1 MNNVFGL
8 VRVSSIGQ
16 KDNTSLEFQSK
27 RIRDYCKVYDFHLSE
42 IITETESGGKD
53 LLDRTGL
60 MKLKSLIENGKCN
73 TIIVNKIDRLGRR
86 LLQGLLFLKYCGEHS
101 VRVIS
106 ISESIDTDNPSSKL
120 VTNILF
126 SIAENERDVI
136 KSRLSDGRQK
146 TFEDN
151 KKPFGSL
158 SYGYRKNRKGDIV
171 IDTTESE
178 IVKYIFKKHNDLLK
192 NPNLTKTKKTQR
204 LLKLLKSKGYSFRG
218 KHFNWWN
225 VKHILSNPFYV
236 GILKWKNKTT
246 NHSYGS
252 IISKRLFN
260 QVQPKVCI

>member
-1 MNNVFGL
+1 MYL
-8 VRVSSIGQ
+8 DE
-16 KDNTSLEFQSK
+16 KDSLKLS
-27 RIRDYCKVYDFHLSE
+27 IRDFSPALVKFW
-42 IITETESGGKD
+42 
-53 LLDRTGL
+53 
-60 MKLKSLIENGKCN
+60 KS
-73 TIIVNKIDRLGRR
+73 VV
-86 LLQGLLFLKYCGEHS
+86 S
-101 VRVIS
+101 
-106 ISESIDTDNPSSKL
+106 
-120 VTNILF
+120 
-126 SIAENERDVI
+126 
-136 KSRLSDGRQK
+136 
-146 TFEDN
+146 
-151 KKPFGSL
+151 
-158 SYGYRKNRKGDIV
+158 KGDIV

-260 QVQPKVCI
+260 QVQPKVCIQQELSLYYNVKQKKE